1 MEIHWDPRHISLSP
15 QDALKLL
22 RSGKP
27 SIVLAKSENGL
38 GMNSF
43 QLQPGEEKI
52 IAERLVQLFR
62 AHAA

>member
-1 MEIHWDPRHISLSP
+1 MEIYWDPRHIALTSK
-15 QDALKLL
+15 DALKEL

-27 SIVLAKSENGL
+27 SIVLGGGRQGL

-43 QLQPGEEKI
+43 QLQPGEEKV

-62 AHAA
+62 AHSA